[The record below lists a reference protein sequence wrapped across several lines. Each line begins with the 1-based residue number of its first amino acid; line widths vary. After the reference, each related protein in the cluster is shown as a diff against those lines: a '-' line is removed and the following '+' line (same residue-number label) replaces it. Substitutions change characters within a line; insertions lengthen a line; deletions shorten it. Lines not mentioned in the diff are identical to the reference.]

1 MPLFYSSSM
10 SLYLFDKIGK
20 SLDFIFSSNLADTRR
35 RIKMWKAIVSHLP
48 DWVVY
53 VQAFFAFFIPYII
66 SKLFEWVNTS
76 EEE

>member
-1 MPLFYSSSM
+1 
-10 SLYLFDKIGK
+10 
-20 SLDFIFSSNLADTRR
+20 
-35 RIKMWKAIVSHLP
+35 MWKAIVSQLP